1 MFILIF
7 ISDVVGLGKTFIGIG
22 LLKHLQRT
30 GFKHQ
35 VIICPN
41 ALEKDWRDNASE
53 YEVFAEIIP
62 RLP

>member
-1 MFILIF
+1 MAVDQGLKILRDHQGVF

-41 ALEKDWRDNASE
+41 ALEKD
-53 YEVFAEIIP
+53 
-62 RLP
+62 